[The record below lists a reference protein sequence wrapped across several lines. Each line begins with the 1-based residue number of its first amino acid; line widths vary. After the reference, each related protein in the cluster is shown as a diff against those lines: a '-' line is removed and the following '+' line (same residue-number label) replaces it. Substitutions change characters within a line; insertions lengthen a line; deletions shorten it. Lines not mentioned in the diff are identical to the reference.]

1 MLISPL
7 LIVVIV
13 VGFYLISSIKI
24 LNEYERAVIF
34 RLGKLLPQPKGPGV
48 ALVFAPIDRMAPP
61 SRSPLTQPRARRSG
75 RRTAP
80 PAPAEASR
88 SA

>member
-7 LIVVIV
+7 LIVVVV

-34 RLGKLLPQPKGPGV
+34 RLGKLLDAPKGPGLTLV
-48 ALVFAPIDRMAPP
+48 AWPIDRMSVGTTIG
-61 SRSPLTQPRARRSG
+61 SRITIARRTPGSSWRG
-75 RRTAP
+75 TRRRT
-80 PAPAEASR
+80 
-88 SA
+88 